1 MILTGYTHRIT
12 VDITSD
18 QIIAPEYAASGDPA
32 ELAGHC
38 LEQVAPHF
46 ASDVRDG
53 DILIVSA
60 SIRSGQDPESAV
72 LALQAAGISAVI
84 CNEADEDFIEQA
96 HSYGLPILKQSGAT
110 SALQSGVLL
119 RIDLERGLI
128 EEPASHLE
136 WQAEAAESE
145 LLNATR
151 RSQLLGRMRRV
162 VEEEGFAE

>member
-1 MILTGYTHRIT
+1 MILTGYTYRIA

-46 ASDVRDG
+46 ASDAREG

-60 SIRSGQDPESAV
+60 TISSDQDPESAV

-84 CNEADEDFIEQA
+84 CNDADQAFIEQA

-110 SALQSGVLL
+110 NALQSGVLL

-128 EEPASHLE
+128 EEPSSRLQ
-136 WQAEAAESE
+136 WQTEAAKSE
-145 LLNATR
+145 LLSATQ

-162 VEEEGFAE
+162 VEEEGFSE